1 MIHIFS
7 SSLFLAFLEGGDGW
21 MDAKG
26 KIYIFLFFS
35 FTFGHMEIYNRRL
48 FVSFFFFK
56 FFLQFYTRE
65 EWLSFRDLITRQ
77 LR

>member
-48 FVSFFFFK
+48 FVSFNFIFPTILYKRGVVVF
-56 FFLQFYTRE
+56 
-65 EWLSFRDLITRQ
+65 S
-77 LR
+77 